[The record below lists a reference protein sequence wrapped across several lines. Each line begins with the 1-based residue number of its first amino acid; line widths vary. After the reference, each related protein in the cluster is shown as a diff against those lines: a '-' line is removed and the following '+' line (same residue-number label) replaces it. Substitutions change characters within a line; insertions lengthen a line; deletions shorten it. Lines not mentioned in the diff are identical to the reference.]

1 VTSAVAYARD
11 VPDQNPMAAL
21 FDSVAD
27 TYDAV
32 GVEMFQPVARGLVD
46 ALAPRPG
53 ERALDVG
60 CGRGAVLVPLAEAVG
75 AGGAVLG
82 IDVSPRMV
90 EVTAADVAELGLS
103 WVDVQVGDAM
113 APGLPP
119 ASYDVVSSSLVLFF
133 LPDPLVALRA
143 WREVLVDGGRVG
155 VSTFGPY
162 DDQWRDNVDA
172 ALASFRPPQYRDA
185 RTTGASGPF
194 ASDAGMEQLL
204 ADAGYRD
211 VRTVTTTISPR
222 FDDAA
227 HWKRWS
233 MSVGQRQFWEA
244 VPADRLPEVESTA
257 FAAVERCRTADG
269 RLGFDQQIR
278 YTLGAR

>member
-1 VTSAVAYARD
+1 MTSASAYARD
-11 VPDQNPMAAL
+11 VPEQSPIAAL

-32 GVEMFQPVARGLVD
+32 GVDMFQPVARGLVD
-46 ALAPRPG
+46 ALAPQPG

-60 CGRGAVLVPLAEAVG
+60 CGRGAVLVQLAEAVG
-75 AGGAVLG
+75 ADGAVIG

-90 EVTAADVAELGLS
+90 EATAADVRRLGLS
-103 WVDVQVGDAM
+103 WVDVRVGDAM

-119 ASYDVVSSSLVLFF
+119 SSYDVVTSSLVLFF
-133 LPDPLVALRA
+133 LPDPLVALQA
-143 WREVLVDGGRVG
+143 WRDLLVDGGRVG

-162 DDQWRDNVDA
+162 DDQWRENVDGVLA
-172 ALASFRPPQYRDA
+172 AIRPPEQRDA
-185 RTTGASGPF
+185 RTTGARGPF
-194 ASDAGMEQLL
+194 ASDAGMEELL
-204 ADAGYRD
+204 AEAGFRA
-211 VRTVTTTISPR
+211 VRTVTSTVSPR

-233 MSVGQRQFWEA
+233 MSVGQRQVWDA
-244 VPADRLPEVESTA
+244 IPADRLADVEA
-257 FAAVERCRTADG
+257 QVFPAVERCRTADG

-278 YTLGAR
+278 YTLGVR

>member
-1 VTSAVAYARD
+1 MEPQDR
-11 VPDQNPMAAL
+11 MAAL

-32 GVEMFQPVARGLVD
+32 GVDLFQPVAAGLVR
-46 ALAPRPG
+46 ALEPQVG

-60 CGRGAVLVPLAEAVG
+60 CGRGAVLFPLAEAVTASG
-75 AGGAVLG
+75 RVTG

-90 EVTAADVAELGLS
+90 EAAAADVAQAGLS
-103 WVDVQVGDAM
+103 WVEVAVGDAM
-113 APGLPP
+113 APAVAPSSFDIV
-119 ASYDVVSSSLVLFF
+119 ASSLVLFF
-133 LPDPLVALRA
+133 LPDPLGALRT

-162 DDQWRDNVDA
+162 DDQWREHVDA
-172 ALASFRPPQYRDA
+172 TLAPFRPPETRDA
-185 RTTGASGPF
+185 RTTGAQGPF
-194 ASDAGMEQLL
+194 ASDEGMEQLL
-204 ADAGYRD
+204 ADAGFRD
-211 VRTVTTTISPR
+211 VRTVTTTVSPR

-227 HWKRWS
+227 HWQRWS

-244 VPADRLPEVESTA
+244 IDEDRRAEVESA
-257 FAAVERCRTADG
+257 CFAAVEQCRKPDG

-278 YTLGAR
+278 YTIGRR